1 MLHVRDLVKRDTG
14 VDVDEIK
21 ASKLRISTGAL

>member
-1 MLHVRDLVKRDTG
+1 MKFNVASMNENLQSTG

-21 ASKLRISTGAL
+21 MMLSQF